1 MIMMNDS
8 IYTAINALDAAQTSI
23 NKLSQNLSNMNS
35 ISYKKE
41 YVDFKEVAFSQGAES
56 QKSVSANVKTD
67 YSQGNLTATG
77 NPYNLAIDGAGF
89 IEVTNSSGEI
99 YLTRKGTLE
108 LDGSGYLAVDGLYR
122 LTSEIQVPTDLK
134 NLSIAT
140 DGSVSGLIDGVGA
153 VSLGK
158 VNLYDIDE
166 ALLVRDNNGLYRLE
180 SNSNSLNAGTEING
194 NIIQGYLELSNVDMT
209 SELMEMV
216 LAQSMF
222 QANAKVFQVSDEIID
237 DVNSLLKV

>member
-1 MIMMNDS
+1 MNDS

-41 YVDFKEVAFSQGAES
+41 YVDFKEVAFSQGIES

-77 NPYNLAIDGAGF
+77 NPLNVAIDGPGF
-89 IEVTNSSGEI
+89 MEVTNSAGEV

-108 LDGSGYLAVDGLYR
+108 LDNSGYLSVDGLYR
-122 LTSEIQVPTDLK
+122 LTSEIQVPSDLK
-134 NLSIAT
+134 NF
-140 DGSVSGLIDGVGA
+140 SVSSDGNISGIIDDVGII
-153 VSLGK
+153 SLGK
-158 VNLYDIDE
+158 INLLGYDE
-166 ALLVRDNNGLYRLE
+166 ELLIRENNGLYSIE
-180 SNSNSLNAGTEING
+180 GNSNTLSLGEEVNSNL
-194 NIIQGYLELSNVDMT
+194 IQGYLELSNVDMT

>member
-1 MIMMNDS
+1 M
-8 IYTAINALDAAQTSI
+8 
-23 NKLSQNLSNMNS
+23 
-35 ISYKKE
+35 
-41 YVDFKEVAFSQGAES
+41 
-56 QKSVSANVKTD
+56 
-67 YSQGNLTATG
+67 
-77 NPYNLAIDGAGF
+77 
-89 IEVTNSSGEI
+89 EVTNSSGEV

-108 LDGSGYLAVDGLYR
+108 IDESGYLSVDGLYR
-122 LTSEIQVPTDLK
+122 LASEIQVPTDLK
-134 NLSIAT
+134 NLSISS
-140 DGSVSGLIDGVGA
+140 DGSVGGLIDGVGA

-158 VNLYDIDE
+158 VSLYDFDE
-166 ALLVRDNNGLYRLE
+166 ALLIRESNGLYRVE
-180 SNSNSLNAGTEING
+180 SNSNSLNAGEKVNS

>member
-1 MIMMNDS
+1 MNDP

-41 YVDFKEVAFSQGAES
+41 YVDFKEVAYSQGVES

-77 NPYNLAIDGAGF
+77 NPFNVAIDGVGF
-89 IEVTNSSGEI
+89 MEVTNSSGEV

-108 LDGSGYLAVDGLYR
+108 IDESGYLSVDGLYR
-122 LTSEIQVPTDLK
+122 LASEIQVPTDLK
-134 NLSIAT
+134 NLSISS
-140 DGSVSGLIDGVGA
+140 DGSVGGLIDGVGA

-158 VNLYDIDE
+158 VSLYDFDE
-166 ALLVRDNNGLYRLE
+166 ALLIRESNGLYRVE
-180 SNSNSLNAGTEING
+180 SNSNSLNAGEKVNS